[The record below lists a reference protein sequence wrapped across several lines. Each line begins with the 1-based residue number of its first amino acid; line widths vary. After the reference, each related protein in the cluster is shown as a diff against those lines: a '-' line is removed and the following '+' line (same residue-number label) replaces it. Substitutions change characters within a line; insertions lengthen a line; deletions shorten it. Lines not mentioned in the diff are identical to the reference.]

1 MTETEIMRRIMV
13 DCADIAILMRYNVGL
28 FYTQYGTQIKI
39 GVKGTSDLIG
49 FRLSDNKFVA
59 IEVKTE
65 TGRPTKE
72 QKAFLA
78 AMRKYGCI
86 AGIARNSEQARKI
99 INGTNENQHENQ
111 LQYERETT

>member
-78 AMRKYGCI
+78 AMNKYGCI
-86 AGIARNSEQARKI
+86 AGVARNSEEARNI
-99 INGTNENQHENQ
+99 ILNEQ
-111 LQYERETT
+111 LKV